1 VRIPR
6 GEWGT
11 VGRPEPGF
19 ALGAALFALV
29 VVAAL
34 VGGAFFAA
42 RQEFRVGQNHRLWE
56 QASGAAEAG
65 LVAALA
71 EGAAGRWRA
80 VLAGDSLAFAGR
92 LPSGTGRFTG
102 VVHRLNEQLFLVRA
116 TGTDVAGRSERSVG
130 VLARLVPWTVRPPA
144 ALTVLGALRMDGA
157 AWIDGRDGVPSGWT
171 DCPPA
176 GSDSLPGLLL
186 RRLTDLQA
194 DGCAGWTCITGAPR
208 VGADSA
214 LADEAALLERSG
226 VRWGALVA
234 MADRVYS
241 GAAAGPLAPAP
252 VATGSVCDTSVRDN
266 WGEPQRRTPASPCQ
280 DHFPVIFADGGLS
293 LSGGRGQGVLLVQGD
308 LDIAGGAEFVGLVVT
323 TGRLR
328 LGAGGGLLVGA
339 ALALNAGGEPS
350 SLEAGAAV
358 RLSTCAVAA
367 AGRAAAAARVFRD
380 RFWLDLY

>member
-6 GEWGT
+6 AEWGT
-11 VGRPEPGF
+11 VGGPEPGF

-29 VVAAL
+29 VIAAL

-42 RQEFRVGQNHRLWE
+42 RQEFRVGQNHRLSE

-116 TGTDVAGRSERSVG
+116 TGTDVVGRSERSVG
-130 VLARLVPWTVRPPA
+130 ALARLVPWTVRPPA
-144 ALTVLGALRMDGA
+144 ALTVLGALQLDGA
-157 AWIDGRDGVPSGWT
+157 AWIDGRDGAPSGWT

-194 DGCAGWTCITGAPR
+194 EGCAGWTCITGEPR
-208 VGADSA
+208 VRADSA
-214 LADEAALLERSG
+214 LEDEAALLERSG
-226 VRWGALVA
+226 VQWGALVA

-241 GAAAGPLAPAP
+241 GAVAGSLAPAP
-252 VATGSVCDTSVRDN
+252 VATGSVCDTSIRDN

-293 LSGGRGQGVLLVQGD
+293 LNGGRGQGVLLVQGD
-308 LDIAGGAEFVGLVVT
+308 LDIAGGAEFVGLVVA

-339 ALALNAGGEPS
+339 ALALNAGSGPS
-350 SLEAGAAV
+350 SLEGGAAV